1 MGHFRLLLA
10 LLVVVAHTVPP
21 KGLTVIHG
29 EVAVR
34 LFFAVSGF
42 YMAMILAEK
51 YREGLPGRLWLFYS
65 NRALRIFPLLWVA
78 LLVEVVLGFILL
90 SSDSLP
96 SGHWL
101 ADLRRL
107 SQEGHWG
114 LLSAYAGT
122 QLSGFGVDSF
132 FLFSLSPDLV
142 PSLYTGKVEGFI
154 RGWRPLPLAHA
165 WSISCELCFYLAA
178 PLLTRLRTWGLALV
192 LLGSMLL
199 VVALPKLTSPSFATV
214 AGSFWFP
221 MQFGYFVLGILSYR
235 LYRGV
240 QNFSPSAGWTFV
252 QIGIV
257 TALGLS
263 IAFYTL
269 IASVSHTL
277 SQVLLYGLAALA
289 IPSLFQWSA
298 RSKWDRAV
306 GELSYPVYLLHI
318 TVKTALLAPWTKSLF
333 GTSIQNS
340 FVFMLTTMAISCGM
354 SWLVLRLIDLPINQ
368 WRQSRVLDAHPR
380 RSG

>member
-1 MGHFRLLLA
+1 MGTFRLLLA

-21 KGLTVIHG
+21 AYVTVIHG

-51 YREGLPGRLWLFYS
+51 YRAGHPGRLWLFYS
-65 NRALRIFPLLWVA
+65 NRALRILPLLWMA
-78 LLVEVVLGFILL
+78 FLVEVGLGLILA
-90 SSDSLP
+90 STGSLP
-96 SGHWL
+96 EGHWL

-107 SQEGHWG
+107 WQEGHLG
-114 LLSAYAGT
+114 LLSAYAIA
-122 QLSGFGVDSF
+122 QLSGFGVDAF

-142 PSLYTGKVEGFI
+142 PTLYAGKVEGFI

-165 WSISCELCFYLAA
+165 WSISCELCFYLTA
-178 PLLTRLRTWGLALV
+178 PFLTRLRTWGLALV
-192 LLGSMLL
+192 MLASVLLIM
-199 VVALPKLTSPSFATV
+199 ALPRLTTPSFASV

-221 MQFGYFVLGILSYR
+221 MQLGYFVLGILAYR
-235 LYRGV
+235 LHRWM
-240 QNFSPSAGWTFV
+240 QDFTPSSGWSALR
-252 QIGIV
+252 IGIV
-257 TALGLS
+257 VTLGLS
-263 IAFYTL
+263 MAFYTR
-269 IASVSHTL
+269 IAAVSHTL

-289 IPSLFQWSA
+289 IPTLFQWSA

-306 GELSYPVYLLHI
+306 GELSYPVYLLHV
-318 TVKTALLAPWTKSLF
+318 TVKTALLAPWAGALF
-333 GTSIQNS
+333 GSTLQNS
-340 FVFMLTTMAISCGM
+340 FVFMLTTMIISCGM

-368 WRQSRVLDAHPR
+368 WRQSRVLDAYPR